1 MQIKQELVKQVLLSW
16 AAEKGQA
23 YVANVIAEKYLDLGG
38 GALPLVK
45 GRTWNNQQYIFH
57 RWIYCDTPQKRQK
70 LSQLL
75 PAILLVLPR
84 RLNAQLLLA
93 NSMQYRAL
101 EMATEAVNEAADAFV
116 SATVVDVVSQLNSTP
131 DSLAL
136 VLH

>member
-1 MQIKQELVKQVLLSW
+1 MQIQHELVKQVLLSW
-16 AAEKGQA
+16 AADKGQA
-23 YVANVIAEKYLDLGG
+23 YVANIIAEKYLELGG
-38 GALPLVK
+38 GPLPLVK
-45 GRTWNNQQYIFH
+45 GKTWNNQQYIFH
-57 RWIYCDTPQKRQK
+57 RWIHCDTPLKRQK
-70 LSQLL
+70 MRQLL

-101 EMATEAVNEAADAFV
+101 EMAVDGVNEAADAFV
-116 SATVVDVVSQLNSTP
+116 SATVVDVVSQLNNAP

>member
-1 MQIKQELVKQVLLSW
+1 MQIKHELVRQVLLTW
-16 AAEKGQA
+16 AADKGQA

-38 GALPLVK
+38 DSLPLVK
-45 GRTWNNQQYIFH
+45 GNTWNNQQYIFH
-57 RWIYCDTPQKRQK
+57 RWIYCDTQLKRQK
-70 LSQLL
+70 MRQLL

-84 RLNAQLLLA
+84 KLNAQLLLT

-101 EMATEAVNEAADAFV
+101 EMAVEGVTEAADAFV
-116 SATVVDVVSQLNSTP
+116 SATVVDVVSKLNSAP